1 MNNIHLAINGQQSG
15 PFEPETVKQM
25 FDSGEADANTM
36 GWMDG
41 MDGWKPLSS
50 NEFAF
55 LGLQTA
61 QPQGNLSPTPAQP
74 SNSQSKKSNSE
85 NAHSTTTPGTF
96 AIGSAISEAFQF
108 FKANAIGSMG
118 WLILAI
124 FGPRKI
130 IMMMIMGFLW

>member
-15 PFEPETVKQM
+15 PFDPETVKQM

-55 LGLQTA
+55 LGCKPPSHRETFLQ
-61 QPQGNLSPTPAQP
+61 
-74 SNSQSKKSNSE
+74 
-85 NAHSTTTPGTF
+85 
-96 AIGSAISEAFQF
+96 
-108 FKANAIGSMG
+108 
-118 WLILAI
+118 
-124 FGPRKI
+124 PRATK
-130 IMMMIMGFLW
+130 

>member
-15 PFEPETVKQM
+15 PFDPETVKQM
-25 FDSGEADANTM
+25 FDSGEADPNTM

-61 QPQGNLSPTPAQP
+61 QPQGNLSPTPAQL
-74 SNSQSKKSNSE
+74 K
-85 NAHSTTTPGTF
+85 GT
-96 AIGSAISEAFQF
+96 SSLQAFG
-108 FKANAIGSMG
+108 FK
-118 WLILAI
+118 
-124 FGPRKI
+124 
-130 IMMMIMGFLW
+130 